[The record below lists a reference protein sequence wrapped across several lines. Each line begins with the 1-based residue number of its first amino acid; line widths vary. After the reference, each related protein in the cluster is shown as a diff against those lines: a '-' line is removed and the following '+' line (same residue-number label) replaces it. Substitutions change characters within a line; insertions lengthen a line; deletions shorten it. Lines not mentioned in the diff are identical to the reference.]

1 MFLYGFSLEYP
12 DEVCAYDVCGI
23 PLAPVAVDLYVES
36 VEYSVLGR
44 PPSRLELLYELEYDS
59 TFFEEAEVDFPPRLK
74 VEKHKEYIQSTMTIV
89 C

>member
-1 MFLYGFSLEYP
+1 M
-12 DEVCAYDVCGI
+12 
-23 PLAPVAVDLYVES
+23 ES

-74 VEKHKEYIQSTMTIV
+74 VEKHKKYLRISILSDFTEKNNK

>member
-1 MFLYGFSLEYP
+1 M
-12 DEVCAYDVCGI
+12 
-23 PLAPVAVDLYVES
+23 ES

-74 VEKHKEYIQSTMTIV
+74 VEKHKEYVRINHLLNSQKKVISV
-89 C
+89 R

>member
-1 MFLYGFSLEYP
+1 M
-12 DEVCAYDVCGI
+12 
-23 PLAPVAVDLYVES
+23 ES

-74 VEKHKEYIQSTMTIV
+74 VEKHKEYIRISTLSDFTEKNNKR
-89 C
+89 